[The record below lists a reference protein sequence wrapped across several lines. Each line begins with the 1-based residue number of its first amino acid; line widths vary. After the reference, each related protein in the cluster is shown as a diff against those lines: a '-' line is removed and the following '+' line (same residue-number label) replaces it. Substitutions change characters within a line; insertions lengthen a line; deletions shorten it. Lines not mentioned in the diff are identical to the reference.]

1 MSSFTLVTLHPLSSF
16 GANTMIEATSAS
28 PSTATTKTAT
38 TASSRLFVTEKG
50 KSPGSKDRPSGY
62 RESQCGESQ
71 EISVDE
77 FPARFVAF
85 PVGKWG
91 SRKRIFATAVFTRQ
105 FGQIQFNT

>member
-1 MSSFTLVTLHPLSSF
+1 MSHILFTLVTLHPLSSF

-28 PSTATTKTAT
+28 PSTARRTKTAT

-50 KSPGSKDRPSGY
+50 ESPGSKDRPSGY

-85 PVGKWG
+85 PVGNGEEKNFCDG
-91 SRKRIFATAVFTRQ
+91 SVYPPIWANS
-105 FGQIQFNT
+105 I